1 MMLSK
6 LHTAANA
13 IGKNELGFKVE
24 DLGLHLICSGA
35 AMSMY
40 LMGVPVFM
48 IILIGQWSS
57 DAFLLYVKKQVQ
69 EFSARVSLKMMQADR
84 FFTILESS
92 HEDP

>member
-1 MMLSK
+1 MILSSQKSKLQQITNNMMLSK

-48 IILIGQWSS
+48 IMLIG
-57 DAFLLYVKKQVQ
+57 
-69 EFSARVSLKMMQADR
+69 
-84 FFTILESS
+84 
-92 HEDP
+92 